1 MIRTRKKKKF
11 VYCIFYLEKKY
22 YLDVDVQ
29 LKKAGFHK
37 LKAIVPMVKILKK
50 TIKGKMQFVEEPV
63 LFNYGFIKMPSEFA
77 YDRNFLNRV
86 KKAVPGIHHW
96 LRDTDTLHPK
106 KKKARIDNA
115 EDFDDFS
122 LVATCPRADVRRFLK
137 ISRENQQYSLDDFV
151 RIQEG
156 TFVQLKGYP
165 YEGMSAKVKKVDHN
179 TRTVELDMVTLM
191 GGSLTL
197 TLPFDNV
204 IYSVYRNYDEN
215 VLYASFLDMN
225 PNDIT
230 EEGIENVLSRKQ
242 Y

>member
-1 MIRTRKKKKF
+1 MKRARKKF

-22 YLDVDVQ
+22 YQNTQEQ
-29 LKKAGFHK
+29 LQQAGFHR
-37 LKAIVPMVKILKK
+37 LKAIIPMVKILKK

-77 YDRNFLNRV
+77 YDRQFLNKV

-96 LRDTDTLHPK
+96 LKDTCTLHPK
-106 KKKARIDNA
+106 KKRRRIDNA
-115 EDFDDFS
+115 EDWDDFS
-122 LVATCPRADVRRFLK
+122 LVATCPRKEVRRFLK
-137 ISRENQQYSLDDFV
+137 ISRENQQYNLDDFV
-151 RIQEG
+151 RVTPG

-179 TRTVELDMVTLM
+179 TRTIELDMVTLM
-191 GGSLTL
+191 GGSLIL

-204 IYSVYRNYDEN
+204 IYSVYRDYDPD
-215 VLYASFLDMN
+215 VIYASFLDMDMN
-225 PNDIT
+225 QVT
-230 EEGIENVLSRKQ
+230 EEGIQNVLSRKQ

>member
-1 MIRTRKKKKF
+1 MKRARKKF

-22 YLDVDVQ
+22 FHNTQKQ
-29 LKKAGFHK
+29 LQEAGFHK
-37 LKAIVPMVKILKK
+37 LKAIIPMVKILKK

-77 YDRNFLNRV
+77 YDRQFLNKV
-86 KKAVPGIHHW
+86 KKSIPGIHHW

-106 KKKARIDNA
+106 KKRRRIDNA
-115 EDFDDFS
+115 EDWDDFS
-122 LVATCPRADVRRFLK
+122 LVATCPRKDVRRFLK
-137 ISRENQQYSLDDFV
+137 ISRENHQYSLDDFV
-151 RIQEG
+151 KVTPG

-165 YEGMSAKVKKVDHN
+165 YDGMNATVKKVDHT

-204 IYSVYRNYDEN
+204 IYSVYKDYDPD
-215 VLYASFLDMN
+215 VIYASFLDMDMN
-225 PNDIT
+225 QVT
-230 EEGIENVLSRKQ
+230 EEGIQKLLERKQ

>member
-1 MIRTRKKKKF
+1 MKRARKKF

-22 YLDVDVQ
+22 YQNTQEQ
-29 LKKAGFHK
+29 LQEAGFHR
-37 LKAIVPMVKILKK
+37 LKAIIPMVKILKK

-77 YDRNFLNRV
+77 YD
-86 KKAVPGIHHW
+86 
-96 LRDTDTLHPK
+96 K
-106 KKKARIDNA
+106 KKRARIDNA
-115 EDFDDFS
+115 EDWDDFS
-122 LVATCPRADVRRFLK
+122 LVATCPRKDVRRFLK

-151 RIQEG
+151 KVTPG

-179 TRTVELDMVTLM
+179 TRTIELDMVTLM

-204 IYSVYRNYDEN
+204 IYSVYMNYDPD
-215 VLYASFLDMN
+215 VIYASFLDMDIN
-225 PNDIT
+225 NIT
-230 EEGIENVLSRKQ
+230 EEGIQNVISRKQ

>member
-1 MIRTRKKKKF
+1 MKRARKKF

-22 YLDVDVQ
+22 YQNTQEQ
-29 LKKAGFHK
+29 LQEAGFHR
-37 LKAIVPMVKILKK
+37 LKAIIPMVKILKK

-77 YDRNFLNRV
+77 YDRQFLNKV

-96 LRDTDTLHPK
+96 LKDTRTLHPK
-106 KKKARIDNA
+106 KKRRRIDNA
-115 EDFDDFS
+115 EDWDDFS
-122 LVATCPRADVRRFLK
+122 LVATCPRKDVRRFLK
-137 ISRENQQYSLDDFV
+137 ISRENQQYNLDDFV
-151 RIQEG
+151 RVTPG

-179 TRTVELDMVTLM
+179 TRTIELDMVTLM
-191 GGSLTL
+191 GGSLIL

-204 IYSVYRNYDEN
+204 IYSVYRDYDPD
-215 VLYASFLDMN
+215 VIYASFLDMDMN
-225 PNDIT
+225 QVT
-230 EEGIENVLSRKQ
+230 EEGIHNVLSRKQ

>member
-1 MIRTRKKKKF
+1 MKRARKKF

-22 YLDVDVQ
+22 YQNTQEQ
-29 LKKAGFHK
+29 LQQAGFHR
-37 LKAIVPMVKILKK
+37 LKAIIPMVKILKK

-77 YDRNFLNRV
+77 YDRQFLNKV

-96 LRDTDTLHPK
+96 LKDTSTLHPK
-106 KKKARIDNA
+106 KKRRRIDNA
-115 EDFDDFS
+115 EDWDDFS
-122 LVATCPRADVRRFLK
+122 LVATCPRKDVRRFLK
-137 ISRENQQYSLDDFV
+137 ISRENQQYNLDDFV
-151 RIQEG
+151 RVTPG

-179 TRTVELDMVTLM
+179 TRTIELDMVTLM
-191 GGSLTL
+191 GGSLIL

-204 IYSVYRNYDEN
+204 IYSVYRDYDPD
-215 VLYASFLDMN
+215 VIYASFLDMDMN
-225 PNDIT
+225 QVT
-230 EEGIENVLSRKQ
+230 EEGIHNVLSRKQ

>member
-1 MIRTRKKKKF
+1 MKRTRKRKKY
-11 VYCIFYLEKKY
+11 VYCIFYLEKKLY
-22 YLDVDVQ
+22 KDIARQ
-29 LKKAGFHK
+29 LKNAGYDK
-37 LKAIVPMVKILKK
+37 LKAIVPMVKILRK

-77 YDRNFLNRV
+77 YDRQFLNQV
-86 KKAVPGIHHW
+86 KKKVPGIHHW
-96 LRDTDTLHPK
+96 LRDTETLHPR

-122 LVATCPRADVRRFLK
+122 LVATCPRKDVRRFLK
-137 ISRENQQYSLDDFV
+137 ISRENSQYSLDDFV
-151 RIQEG
+151 KVTPG

-165 YEGMSAKVKKVDHN
+165 YEGMNAKVKKVDHS

-191 GGSLTL
+191 GGTLTL

-204 IYSVYRNYDEN
+204 IYSVYRNYDPD
-215 VLYASFLDMN
+215 VIYASFLDMN

-230 EEGIENVLSRKQ
+230 EEGIQKVLSRKQ

>member
-1 MIRTRKKKKF
+1 MKRARKKF

-22 YLDVDVQ
+22 FQNTQKQ
-29 LKKAGFHK
+29 LQEAGFHK
-37 LKAIVPMVKILKK
+37 LKAIIPMVKILKK

-77 YDRNFLNRV
+77 YDRQFLNKV
-86 KKAVPGIHHW
+86 KKSVPGIHHW

-106 KKKARIDNA
+106 KKRRRIDNA
-115 EDFDDFS
+115 EDWDDFS
-122 LVATCPRADVRRFLK
+122 LVATCPRKDVRRFLK

-151 RIQEG
+151 KVTPG

-165 YEGMSAKVKKVDHN
+165 YDGMNATVKKVDHT

-204 IYSVYRNYDEN
+204 IYSVYKDYDPD
-215 VLYASFLDMN
+215 VIYASFLDMDMN
-225 PNDIT
+225 QVT
-230 EEGIENVLSRKQ
+230 EEGIQKLLERKQ

>member
-1 MIRTRKKKKF
+1 MKRARKKF

-22 YLDVDVQ
+22 YQNTQEQ
-29 LKKAGFHK
+29 LQKAGFHR
-37 LKAIVPMVKILKK
+37 LKAIIPMVKILKK

-77 YDRNFLNRV
+77 YDRQFLNKV
-86 KKAVPGIHHW
+86 KKVVPGIHHW
-96 LRDTDTLHPK
+96 LKDTSTLHPK
-106 KKKARIDNA
+106 KKRRRIDNA
-115 EDFDDFS
+115 EDWDDFS
-122 LVATCPRADVRRFLK
+122 LVATCPRKDVRRFLK
-137 ISRENQQYSLDDFV
+137 ISRENQQYNLDDFV
-151 RIQEG
+151 RVTPG

-179 TRTVELDMVTLM
+179 TRTVELDMVTIM

-204 IYSVYRNYDEN
+204 IYSVYRDYDPD
-215 VLYASFLDMN
+215 VIYASLLDRDMN
-225 PNDIT
+225 QVTD
-230 EEGIENVLSRKQ
+230 EGIQNVLSSKQ

>member
-1 MIRTRKKKKF
+1 MKRARKKF
-11 VYCIFYLEKKY
+11 VYCIFYLEKYFHNTQK
-22 YLDVDVQ
+22 Q
-29 LKKAGFHK
+29 LQEAGFHK
-37 LKAIVPMVKILKK
+37 LKAIIPMVKILKK

-77 YDRNFLNRV
+77 YDRQFLNKV
-86 KKAVPGIHHW
+86 KKSVPGIHHW

-106 KKKARIDNA
+106 KKRRRIDNA
-115 EDFDDFS
+115 EDWDDFS
-122 LVATCPRADVRRFLK
+122 LVATCPRKDVRRFLK

-151 RIQEG
+151 KVTPG

-165 YEGMSAKVKKVDHN
+165 YDGMNATVKKVDHT

-204 IYSVYRNYDEN
+204 IYSVYKDYDPD
-215 VLYASFLDMN
+215 VIYASFLDMDMN
-225 PNDIT
+225 QVT
-230 EEGIENVLSRKQ
+230 EEGIQKLLERKQ